1 MMCMLLVV
9 ICMLVGY
16 HAAVLS
22 LSMIISTMMSEMIMM
37 LFMCVLVAIGVG
49 DVDFGV
55 GVVHAAGT
63 VGL

>member
-1 MMCMLLVV
+1 
-9 ICMLVGY
+9 
-16 HAAVLS
+16 
-22 LSMIISTMMSEMIMM
+22 M